1 MPCSSYQEE
10 QTTDK
15 LLAKMHEGAESAE
28 AAGVEVKREGVEAA
42 ADSELGTRPEAAATS
57 LLKLAAAQLTE
68 ERARAR
74 RATHEN
80 RILNT
85 ILTGRPSGSQHTQ
98 LISRIV
104 DEAEHLRVLRVEAK
118 RAHDDAPTQ
127 AERATPPPPLP
138 SVMPPPPAEIMAAE
152 RYVYAH
158 LDDDGLV
165 LAEGKLATSTAAA
178 DSAAGT

>member
-1 MPCSSYQEE
+1 MTNPSAVRCCPPTPASAHSQLQSSHHARCIRDAAWCPRARRTSAGPTQREDQAGTHVYLCLALVQEE

-15 LLAKMHEGAESAE
+15 LLAKMHEGAKSAE
-28 AAGVEVKREGVEAA
+28 AAGVEVKGEGVEAA
-42 ADSELGTRPEAAATS
+42 ADSALGTRPEAAATS

-104 DEAEHLRVLRVEAK
+104 DEAEHLRILRYG
-118 RAHDDAPTQ
+118 
-127 AERATPPPPLP
+127 PLILNP
-138 SVMPPPPAEIMAAE
+138 V
-152 RYVYAH
+152 RC
-158 LDDDGLV
+158 
-165 LAEGKLATSTAAA
+165 
-178 DSAAGT
+178 